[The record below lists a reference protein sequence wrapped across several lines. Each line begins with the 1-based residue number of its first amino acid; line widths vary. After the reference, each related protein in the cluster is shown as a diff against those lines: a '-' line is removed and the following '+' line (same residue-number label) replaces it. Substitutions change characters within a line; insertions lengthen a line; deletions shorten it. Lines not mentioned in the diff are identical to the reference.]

1 MNVLIA
7 GGSGLVGQALTREL
21 IQHGHSVFVLSR
33 SPEKVDPTDKGFAII
48 GWDAKSTHGWG
59 DVINQMDAVVNLA
72 GSPLDGDNPFDIW
85 LTEKRKKSIITSRED
100 TTKALIQAIQEAEEK
115 PDVYV
120 QASAVGYYGFSED
133 EIIDEAAPSGDD
145 FFSQVQQHHEKN
157 TEILESMG
165 IRRVLIRTGLV
176 LDKDEGSLQY
186 FLLQFRL
193 FAGGRLGS
201 GEQYYSWI
209 HIKDEAAAIRKLLE
223 DDRAEGPFNLTAP
236 NPVKN
241 KEFAKILGNVMNK
254 PAFFVV
260 PTFLLKLVLGE
271 VAAIVLKGQ
280 RVVPKKL
287 QDLGYKFQYPEL
299 EGALRDV
306 LK

>member
-1 MNVLIA
+1 VEPL
-7 GGSGLVGQALTREL
+7 
-21 IQHGHSVFVLSR
+21 
-33 SPEKVDPTDKGFAII
+33 DKGVMII
-48 GWDAKSTHGWG
+48 GWDGKSPDGWG
-59 DVINQMDAVVNLA
+59 NVVNQIDAVVNLA
-72 GSPLDGDNPFDIW
+72 GTPLDGDGIFDIW

-100 TTKALIQAIQEAEEK
+100 TTNALIQAIQEAEEK

-120 QASAVGYYGFSED
+120 QASAVGYYGFSEE
-133 EIIDEAAPSGDD
+133 EIIDESAPPGED
-145 FFSQVQQHHEKN
+145 FFSVVQQRHEEN

-201 GEQYYSWI
+201 GDQYYSWI

-223 DDRAEGPFNLTAP
+223 DERAVGPFNLTAP
-236 NPVKN
+236 NPEKN
-241 KEFAKILGNVMNK
+241 KDFAKILGKVMRR
-254 PAFFVV
+254 PSFFVV
-260 PTFLLKLVLGE
+260 PAFLLKLVLGE
-271 VAAIVLKGQ
+271 VAAIVLQGQ

-287 QDLGYKFQYPEL
+287 QDLGYDFQYPVL
-299 EGALRDV
+299 EEALRNV
-306 LK
+306 LT